1 MQIHEIAQV
10 DGNFGDT
17 LNHWLWRDLAPSL
30 FDDDPDVRFV
40 GIGTILDRHLPPAPL
55 TVVLGAG
62 TGYAPPPATVHD
74 ARWCIYGVRGPLT
87 ARVLGLSPRAALT
100 DPAIL
105 LALHPAFADVP
116 DDGGVVFVPHW
127 KSVRYGQWREACAL
141 AGIEF
146 IDPCDDAHRVIRRI
160 AGARKVIAESMH
172 AAIVADAFRVP
183 WVPVLLSREVAPF
196 KWADWAA
203 TLDLTYEPVLLAP
216 SSSAERW
223 RERVLR
229 HSAFAYAGDT
239 PAEGSA
245 LRWGEDELLRDHARA
260 IARMA
265 DPLQRQA
272 STLAEIVLK
281 RATRWGGPLHARL
294 APGRLARL
302 RENAARQL
310 DDVARSDGHLS
321 NPAAHQRALTR
332 CGEAL
337 QMLARDHR
345 LGRLRPRAAGGPF
358 TTPSRS
364 MP

>member
-1 MQIHEIAQV
+1 MQIHQLERV

-17 LNHWLWRDLAPSL
+17 LNHWLWRDLAPGV
-30 FDDDPDVRFV
+30 FDDDPQVRFV

-55 TVVLGAG
+55 TVVVGAG
-62 TGYAPPPATVHD
+62 TGYAPPPPTVHD
-74 ARWCIYGVRGPLT
+74 EHWCIYGVRGPLT
-87 ARVLGLSPRAALT
+87 ARVLGLPPRAALT

-105 LALHPAFADVP
+105 LAVHPAFADVP
-116 DDGGVVFVPHW
+116 AGEGVVFVPHW

-146 IDPCDDAHRVIRRI
+146 VDPCGDAHTVIRRI

-203 TLDLTYEPVLLAP
+203 TLGLAYEPLPLAP
-216 SSSAERW
+216 SSPAERW
-223 RERVLR
+223 REQVLR
-229 HSAFAYAGDT
+229 HSAYAYVDHMPAAGAT
-239 PAEGSA
+239 
-245 LRWGEDELLRDHARA
+245 LRWNEEELLQDHARA
-260 IARMA
+260 IDRIASPAR
-265 DPLQRQA
+265 RHA
-272 STLAEIVLK
+272 STVAEILLK
-281 RATRWGGPLHARL
+281 RAARWSAPLQARL
-294 APGRLARL
+294 TPSSLARQ
-302 RENAARQL
+302 REAAAQQL
-310 DDVARSDGHLS
+310 DDVARSEGCLS
-321 NPAAHQRALTR
+321 SPAAHQRALAR

-345 LGRLRPRAAGGPF
+345 LGRLHPRASAGAL
-358 TTPSRS
+358 TPVSRS

>member
-17 LNHWLWRDLAPSL
+17 LNHWLWRDLAPGV
-30 FDDDPDVRFV
+30 FDDDADVRFV

-62 TGYAPPPATVHD
+62 TGYAPPPPTVHD

-105 LALHPAFADVP
+105 LALHPAFADVS

-146 IDPCDDAHRVIRRI
+146 IDPCEDAHRVIRRI

-203 TLDLTYEPVLLAP
+203 TLDLTYEPVQLAP

-229 HSAFAYAGDT
+229 HSAYAYVGRRAADGDV
-239 PAEGSA
+239 
-245 LRWGEDELLRDHARA
+245 LRWNEDELLRDHARA
-260 IARMA
+260 IGRISS
-265 DPLQRQA
+265 PVQRHA
-272 STLAEIVLK
+272 STAAEILLK
-281 RATRWGGPLHARL
+281 RAARWSAPLQAQLSPHAV
-294 APGRLARL
+294 
-302 RENAARQL
+302 ARQREAAAL
-310 DDVARSDGHLS
+310 QLVEVARREGWLS
-321 NPAAHQRALTR
+321 SPAAHQRALTR
-332 CGEAL
+332 CGDAL
-337 QMLARDHR
+337 QMLVRDHR
-345 LGRLRPRAAGGPF
+345 LGRLRPRTAAAPLTSVSG
-358 TTPSRS
+358 S